1 MHDPMIEDQT
11 PTEGTPLPD
20 VEFKQKRNS
29 NQTRFHFG
37 EDELAYT
44 LTDKSGSN
52 SFQVKYQEVSRI
64 RDFLVER
71 NSWLQNVGLL
81 WIALGVVFTVLS
93 FATDAPV
100 MSFWLPFGIGCV
112 LFARF
117 RTTRYTKIP
126 TDRGTIYIIDDNE
139 KVRIVDTLESR
150 RVNQLRRWY
159 DFLSPDEDPE
169 RQRKRYQWLHKEG
182 ALTHAEL
189 TQRLAALDI
198 QFGDELI
205 SQLAGEI
212 VADESAGTRRL
223 LN

>member
-1 MHDPMIEDQT
+1 MIEDQT
-11 PTEGTPLPD
+11 PTDATPLRD
-20 VEFKQKRNS
+20 TEFKQKRNG

-44 LTDKSGSN
+44 VTDKSGST
-52 SFQVKYQEVSRI
+52 SFQVKYQEISRI

-71 NSWLQNVGLL
+71 NSWLQNVGVL
-81 WIALGVVFTVLS
+81 WIALGVVLTVVN
-93 FATDAPV
+93 FATDRQV
-100 MSFWLPFGIGCV
+100 MSIWLPVGIACV

-126 TDRGTIYIIDDNE
+126 TDHGTIFIIDDDE
-139 KVRIVDTLESR
+139 KDRILDTLESR
-150 RVNQLRRWY
+150 RLNQLRRWY
-159 DFLSPDEDPE
+159 DFLSPDEDPA
-169 RQRKRYQWLHKEG
+169 RQRKRYQWLQKEG
-182 ALTHAEL
+182 ALTDADL

-205 SQLAGEI
+205 TQISGETL
-212 VADESAGTRRL
+212 ADESGGTRRL